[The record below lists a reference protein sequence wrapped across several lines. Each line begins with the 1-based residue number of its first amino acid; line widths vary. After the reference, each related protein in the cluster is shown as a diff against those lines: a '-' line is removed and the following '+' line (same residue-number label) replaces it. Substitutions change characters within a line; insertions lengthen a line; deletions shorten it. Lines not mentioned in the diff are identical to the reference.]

1 MRRSLLSLAALTV
14 FGGALAFGGL
24 TLLASWGAL
33 SAPAPWENA
42 TAQEAWAR
50 AYAQLDQSAAAEF
63 PWETSAQGASCEA
76 VLYYRSNSADRY
88 VADTNLCIRFGGG
101 ARGVKMVYG
110 EREDDSERRA
120 RLYDFSAPAPPTPT
134 ASPPTASSPSVSP
147 PSPIIPP
154 PSMATS
160 TLPRM

>member
-1 MRRSLLSLAALTV
+1 MRRPLLSLAMLTA

-24 TLLASWGAL
+24 TLLASWGAP
-33 SAPAPWENA
+33 SAPAPWENS

-50 AYAQLDQSAAAEF
+50 AYARLDQSAAAEF
-63 PWETSAQGASCEA
+63 PWETSAQGDSCEA

-110 EREDDSERRA
+110 EREDDSGRRA

-134 ASPPTASSPSVSP
+134 ASPPSVSP
-147 PSPIIPP
+147 PSPIVPP

-160 TLPRM
+160 TIPRM

>member
-1 MRRSLLSLAALTV
+1 MRQFLLILAALTA

-24 TLLASWGAL
+24 TLLASWGAP

-42 TAQEAWAR
+42 TARDAWAR

-76 VLYYRSNSADRY
+76 VLYYSSNSADRY
-88 VADTNLCIRFGGG
+88 VADTDLCIRFGGG
-101 ARGVKMVYG
+101 AKGVKMVYG
-110 EREDDSERRA
+110 ERGDDSERRA
-120 RLYDFSAPAPPTPT
+120 RLYDYSAPASPTPA
-134 ASPPTASSPSVSP
+134 ASPSRVSPSSPIV
-147 PSPIIPP
+147 PP

-160 TLPRM
+160 TIPRM

>member
-1 MRRSLLSLAALTV
+1 MRQFLLILAVLTA

-24 TLLASWGAL
+24 TLLASWGAP

-42 TAQEAWAR
+42 TAREAWAR
-50 AYAQLDQSAAAEF
+50 AYERLDRSAVEEF
-63 PWETSAQGASCEA
+63 PWETSAQGDSCEA
-76 VLYYRSNSADRY
+76 VLYYSSNSADRY

-101 ARGVKMVYG
+101 ARGVKIVYG

-120 RLYDFSAPAPPTPT
+120 RLYDFSAPPT
-134 ASPPTASSPSVSP
+134 PTASSPSVSP
-147 PSPIIPP
+147 PSPLAPP

>member
-24 TLLASWGAL
+24 TLLASWGAS
-33 SAPAPWENA
+33 SAPAPWENS
-42 TAQEAWAR
+42 TSRDAWAR

-76 VLYYRSNSADRY
+76 VLYYSSNSADRY
-88 VADTNLCIRFGGG
+88 VADTDLCIRFGGG
-101 ARGVKMVYG
+101 AKGVKMVYG
-110 EREDDSERRA
+110 EREDDSERRD

-134 ASPPTASSPSVSP
+134 ASPPSVSP
-147 PSPIIPP
+147 PSPLAPP

-160 TLPRM
+160 TLRRM

>member
-1 MRRSLLSLAALTV
+1 MRQFLLSLAALTA

-24 TLLASWGAL
+24 TLLASWGAS
-33 SAPAPWENA
+33 SAPAPWGNA
-42 TAQEAWAR
+42 TAQEAWGR
-50 AYAQLDQSAAAEF
+50 AYERLDRSAVAEF

-76 VLYYRSNSADRY
+76 VLYYSSNRADRY

-120 RLYDFSAPAPPTPT
+120 RLYDFSAPATPTPT
-134 ASPPTASSPSVSP
+134 PAPAASPPSVSP
-147 PSPIIPP
+147 PSPLAPP
-154 PSMATS
+154 PRMATS